1 MEQALKYVTD
11 FLRNCHF
18 PRTLKSLLE
27 EQNEKR
33 PERVSFKQVIQF
45 NRWLNRTV
53 GDVILPPK
61 TAQRPDT
68 KGNESAS
75 D

>member
-1 MEQALKYVTD
+1 MKYVTD

-18 PRTLKSLLE
+18 PRTLKTLIE

-45 NRWLNRTV
+45 NRKLIRV
-53 GDVILPPK
+53 VVIFSLQPE
-61 TAQRPDT
+61 TTQ
-68 KGNESAS
+68 
-75 D
+75 